1 MRGASCWQ
9 HRVWWCWDKQQ
20 TTACCFRLPLLNDIF
35 SQAQLLHSVADQ
47 TFCLLVPTKQ
57 NRTLASMYKCKR
69 RSHASVRGYFKLN
82 YANKQPAIAGWHR
95 GKGRDDWVLVL
106 WHEKTAIFL
115 KWLLPSAMP
124 LPNPVFF
131 VFSPSLCL
139 YCELICSQ
147 RGNLNC
153 NLKAFLNNFDSLK
166 VAH

>member
-1 MRGASCWQ
+1 MIFFPRLSSFTVWQ
-9 HRVWWCWDKQQ
+9 IKLFAFLFQQ
-20 TTACCFRLPLLNDIF
+20 NKTEMMTLILA
-35 SQAQLLHSVADQ
+35 
-47 TFCLLVPTKQ
+47 
-57 NRTLASMYKCKR
+57 LASMYKCKR
-69 RSHASVRGYFKLN
+69 RSHASVRRYFKLN
-82 YANKQPAIAGWHR
+82 NANKQPAIAGWQR
-95 GKGRDDWVLVL
+95 DKGRGDWVLVL

-124 LPNPVFF
+124 LPNHVFF